1 MMKYEFEQIAGY
13 EVTSEAYDKIIE
25 PMYMSL
31 DVSKQE
37 FVKMI
42 DKKYFALPTKK
53 ECLKRMR
60 TLAGVI
66 QQACEFRTTYDE
78 ETELQHM
85 ANEFAKRFYNAEAYL
100 NRESTATG
108 CSFIRSIDIY
118 CRVREEDI
126 ETINLI

>member
-1 MMKYEFEQIAGY
+1 MMKHEFEQIAGY

-53 ECLKRMR
+53 ECLKKMR
-60 TLAGVI
+60 RLAEVI
-66 QQACEFRTTYDE
+66 QQACGFRTTYDE

-85 ANEFAKRFYNAEAYL
+85 ADEFAQRFYNSAAYL
-100 NRESTATG
+100 KKEGTVSG
-108 CSFIRSIDIY
+108 CSFVRSIEIY
-118 CRVREEDI
+118 QRSRGIAI